1 MLVAVSYMAQYM
13 ATQASFEYGIVLG
26 RANLV
31 RLAQPPP
38 PSSPATATMRGAVA
52 TRLSAA
58 IYVSMATTA
67 GDTLVAQLHRG
78 ACATATALPFAN
90 PFLCSADEN
99 GGCTNEELKN
109 AAARGVSPYF
119 AVKLR
124 RLDAVVQAAR
134 ARASSKVYTP
144 SSGEFEGSASFDVH
158 IPDNLRHSL
167 SLVVLD
173 PQEPTVPMC
182 CTDLHDDRE
191 LEGMVYSV
199 DFDLHNILPDFKGA
213 KAVLDE

>member
-1 MLVAVSYMAQYM
+1 
-13 ATQASFEYGIVLG
+13 
-26 RANLV
+26 
-31 RLAQPPP
+31 
-38 PSSPATATMRGAVA
+38 MRGAVA

-58 IYVSMATTA
+58 IYVGMATTA

-90 PFLCSADEN
+90 PFLCSEDEN

-124 RLDAVVQAAR
+124 RLDAAVQAAR

-191 LEGMVYSV
+191 LEGMVHSV